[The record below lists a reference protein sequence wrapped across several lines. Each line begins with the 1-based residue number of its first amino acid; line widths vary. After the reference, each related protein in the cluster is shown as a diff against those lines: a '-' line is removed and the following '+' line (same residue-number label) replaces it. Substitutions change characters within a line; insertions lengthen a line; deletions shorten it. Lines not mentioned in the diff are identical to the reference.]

1 MRVEIL
7 TYYTQTIYEGLLFMY
22 EKAWKS
28 LYALICT
35 IFLLCFPCEI
45 FCEITLSFDEAVSKT
60 LSLSPRLR
68 IAGSEINEK
77 AGAQV
82 QSSLLP
88 NPVAAYSVEN
98 VLGNKNWQGWESAES
113 RYEVGQLIE
122 LGGKRGFRY
131 QTAKFQYYA
140 SQAGFEAKQLSV
152 LNRLLKLFTS
162 VVASQ
167 ENLQLALDQTK
178 IAEEVY
184 KTVSAKVEAGKVSLI
199 QQNKAEIALSTAQI
213 NLEKARA
220 DFFKNRE
227 RLSILWGSSC
237 PDFERAVFP
246 FYEIDLPKPIEKCL
260 SDLRENPEL
269 LRSQME
275 HLAAHQNLN
284 LEKSLAI
291 PDVTVTL
298 GYKTLQD
305 TGNKGMILGASI
317 PIPLF
322 NQNQGNIQ
330 KARAQTVR
338 THDQYIELELALEN
352 KLSIA
357 HRELARAYVEAEK
370 IRSTVLKAAVQ
381 SFELAQEG
389 YKEGKFEY
397 LDMLD
402 SQKTLFE
409 VRERYIQ
416 ALLNYHQSIADI
428 EYLNTLEEG
437 L

>member
-1 MRVEIL
+1 MLNEIKKQNL
-7 TYYTQTIYEGLLFMY
+7 LLFSVSVCILSI
-22 EKAWKS
+22 S
-28 LYALICT
+28 LCANDRVLT
-35 IFLLCFPCEI
+35 
-45 FCEITLSFDEAVSKT
+45 FDDAVGKT
-60 LSLSPRLR
+60 LSLSPKLR
-68 IAGSEINEK
+68 IADSQINEK

-82 QSSLLP
+82 QSALLP
-88 NPVAAYSVEN
+88 NPVASYSVEN

-131 QTAKFQYYA
+131 QTAKFKHYA

-152 LNRLLKLFTS
+152 LNRLLKLFTL

-167 ENLQLALDQTK
+167 ENLQIALDQTK
-178 IAEEVY
+178 IAGEVY
-184 KTVSAKVEAGKVSLI
+184 KTVTAKVEAGKVSLI

-220 DFFKNRE
+220 DFFKNRK
-227 RLSILWGSSC
+227 RLSILWGASC
-237 PDFERAVFP
+237 PDFERVVFP
-246 FYEIDLPKPIEKCL
+246 FYEIELPKPIEKCL

-275 HLAAHQNLN
+275 HLAAHQKLN

-291 PDVTVTL
+291 PDLTVTV

-305 TGNKGMILGASI
+305 TGNKGLILGASI

-330 KARAQTVR
+330 KARAQTLKA
-338 THDQYIELELALEN
+338 HDQYIELELALEN

-357 HRELARAYVEAEK
+357 HRELFRAYAEAEK
-370 IRSTVLKAAVQ
+370 IRSTVLKAAKQ

-428 EYLNTLEEG
+428 EYLNAQEEG

>member
-1 MRVEIL
+1 MIFYCRIL
-7 TYYTQTIYEGLLFMY
+7 I
-22 EKAWKS
+22 S
-28 LYALICT
+28 
-35 IFLLCFPCEI
+35 IFLLSYPFAI
-45 FCEITLSFDEAVSKT
+45 FSENILSFDEAVSRT
-60 LSLSPRLR
+60 LSLSPKLR
-68 IAGSEINEK
+68 VAGSEINEK
-77 AGAQV
+77 AGSQV

-98 VLGNKNWQGWESAES
+98 VFGNKNWQGWEAAES

-131 QTAKFQYYA
+131 QTATFQFYA
-140 SQAGFEAKQLSV
+140 ARAGFDAKQLSI
-152 LNRLLKLFTS
+152 LNRLLKLFTL
-162 VVASQ
+162 VAASQ
-167 ENLQLALDQTK
+167 ENLELALDQAK

-213 NLEKARA
+213 NVEKAQT
-220 DFFKNRE
+220 DFYKNKE
-227 RLSILWGSSC
+227 KLTILWGHSC
-237 PDFERAVFP
+237 PDFEKVAFP
-246 FYEIDLPKPIEKCL
+246 FYDIHSPTSLETCL
-260 SDLRENPEL
+260 SDLRSNPEL

-275 HLAAHQNLN
+275 HQAAIQNLN
-284 LEKSLAI
+284 LQKSLAI

-330 KARAQTVR
+330 NARAQTIK
-338 THDQYIELELALEN
+338 THDQYIDLELALES
-352 KLSIA
+352 KLFVS
-357 HRELARAYVEAEK
+357 HKELVRAFKEAER
-370 IRSTVLKAAVQ
+370 IRTTVLKAATQ

-389 YKEGKFEY
+389 YREGKFEY

-428 EYLNTLEEG
+428 EYLNTQE
-437 L
+437 